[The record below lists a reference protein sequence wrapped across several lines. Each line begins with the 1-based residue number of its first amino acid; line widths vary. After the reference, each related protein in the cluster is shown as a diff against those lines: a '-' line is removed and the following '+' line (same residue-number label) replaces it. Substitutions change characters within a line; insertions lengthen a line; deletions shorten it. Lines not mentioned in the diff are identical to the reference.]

1 VIRQSLLGI
10 ASFAITL
17 AIGCAIA
24 PAWSADAIEPLD
36 IKPGLWQITLIVRT
50 SGLPPIPPDVAAKL
64 TPEERARIDA
74 KAREKA
80 AEGPRISVK
89 KSCLDE
95 KELLQPLMLTFGG
108 GGQGCRQMVTN
119 ASRKRQEIRVDCG
132 TGAAHGGGTVLIEA
146 MDQENAKVSSSWFA
160 ADGARTMKVSST
172 ATLKWL
178 GAACGLDLP
187 AAPPAA
193 APKATPP
200 QADAAVPANAGAGY
214 YYKLGQEQAGRNDFW
229 GALRSLNR
237 AIELDPERALSYN
250 ARGYV
255 YLRLQSFANAIVEF
269 SSAIRLRPDYANAY
283 RNRAIARQHLGDEK
297 GAAADN
303 QTAAELEK
311 RR

>member
-1 VIRQSLLGI
+1 
-10 ASFAITL
+10 
-17 AIGCAIA
+17 
-24 PAWSADAIEPLD
+24 
-36 IKPGLWQITLIVRT
+36 
-50 SGLPPIPPDVAAKL
+50 
-64 TPEERARIDA
+64 
-74 KAREKA
+74 
-80 AEGPRISVK
+80 
-89 KSCLDE
+89 
-95 KELLQPLMLTFGG
+95 M
-108 GGQGCRQMVTN
+108 
-119 ASRKRQEIRVDCG
+119 DCG

>member
-1 VIRQSLLGI
+1 
-10 ASFAITL
+10 
-17 AIGCAIA
+17 
-24 PAWSADAIEPLD
+24 
-36 IKPGLWQITLIVRT
+36 
-50 SGLPPIPPDVAAKL
+50 
-64 TPEERARIDA
+64 
-74 KAREKA
+74 
-80 AEGPRISVK
+80 
-89 KSCLDE
+89 
-95 KELLQPLMLTFGG
+95 
-108 GGQGCRQMVTN
+108 
-119 ASRKRQEIRVDCG
+119 
-132 TGAAHGGGTVLIEA
+132 
-146 MDQENAKVSSSWFA
+146 
-160 ADGARTMKVSST
+160 VSST

-178 GAACGLDLP
+178 GPACGLDLP

-200 QADAAVPANAGAGY
+200 QADAAVPANADAGY